1 LQPFVARDYVVD
13 MVQGDVAGKDSP
25 RAQPLVLIVEDDQ
38 STRML
43 YKEYLTES
51 GFRTV
56 EAHNGFQAFEKA
68 QEHRPDAVVT
78 DLAVPGMDGFEFCR
92 ALRASASTK
101 NVPIVAITGYPD
113 YLANPERIRQ
123 AGITRVMTKP
133 CNLENIVQE
142 LRRLLNGQGTI

>member
-1 LQPFVARDYVVD
+1 MH
-13 MVQGDVAGKDSP
+13 MVFGDAAGEDSP
-25 RAQPLVLIVEDDQ
+25 RTQPLVLIVEDDQ

-43 YKEYLTES
+43 YQEYLTDS

-68 QEHRPDAVVT
+68 QTLHPDAVIT

-92 ALRASASTK
+92 ALRASVTTK
-101 NVPIVAITGYPD
+101 DVPIVAITGYPD

-133 CNLENIVQE
+133 CNLENIVRE
-142 LRRLLNGQGTI
+142 LRRLLNGQGTVT

>member
-1 LQPFVARDYVVD
+1 MEY
-13 MVQGDVAGKDSP
+13 GDVAREDSP
-25 RAQPLVLIVEDDQ
+25 RPQPLVLIVEDDQ

-43 YKEYLTES
+43 YKEYLTDS

-68 QEHRPDAVVT
+68 QTHRPDAVLT
-78 DLAVPGMDGFEFCR
+78 DLAVPGMDGFGFCR

-113 YLANPERIRQ
+113 YLTNPERISQ
-123 AGITRVMTKP
+123 AGIARVMTKP

-142 LRRLLNGQGTI
+142 LRRLLNGQGIT